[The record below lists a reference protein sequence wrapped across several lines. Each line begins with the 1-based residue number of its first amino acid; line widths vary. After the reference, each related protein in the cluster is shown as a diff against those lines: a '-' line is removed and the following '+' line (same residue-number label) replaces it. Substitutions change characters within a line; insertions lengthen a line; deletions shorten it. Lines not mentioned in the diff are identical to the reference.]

1 MTTTVKIDA
10 HCGLDNEIRVKVY
23 DDRKMQIVQ
32 ASVLQDGESQSYY
45 VYDNLVINVK
55 EAKKSSEI
63 NAK

>member
-10 HCGLDNEIRVKVY
+10 HCGPDNEVRVKVY
-23 DDRKMQIVQ
+23 DDRKLQVVQ

>member
-10 HCGLDNEIRVKVY
+10 HCGMDNEIRVKVY
-23 DDRKMQIVQ
+23 DDRKLQVVQ

-55 EAKKSSEI
+55 EAQKTKEI
-63 NAK
+63 NGK